1 MLKPTFLLVFVSSMA
16 LFSCTNERQVAKE
29 TEQYRFQNVATSELP
44 DRVRNHAAATFPG
57 SSVLR
62 AAQNPI
68 MGYELQLNNS
78 WELYYNLAGDFVYK
92 EYDDRD
98 DDRPI
103 PISSLPQNIRDYIA
117 SNYPNVTIIWA
128 EVDDDEYE
136 VTLSDGTELYFDLRG
151 RFIKAERDDVPV
163 NPADLPA
170 SILSYIQTN
179 FPNAQIVKAERDEN
193 YYEVYLSNG
202 IELYFTLAGVFIGQ
216 DADDR
221 PINISD
227 LPVAITNYVSQ
238 NYPTLSIVSAE
249 IDDNM
254 YEVTLSNGI
263 ELYFD
268 LNGNFLYADFD

>member
-1 MLKPTFLLVFVSSMA
+1 MLKSTFFMA
-16 LFSCTNERQVAKE
+16 LASALALQSCTNERQIAKQ
-29 TEQYRFQNVATSELP
+29 TEQYRFQNVAPAEVP
-44 DRVRNHAAATFPG
+44 NRVRNHALATFPG

-62 AAQNPI
+62 ASQNPI

-78 WELYYNLAGDFVYK
+78 WEMYYNMAGDFVYK
-92 EYDDRD
+92 EYDERD

-103 PISSLPQNIRDYIA
+103 PVSSLPQNVRDYIA
-117 SNYPNVTIIWA
+117 TNYPNATILWA

-151 RFIKAERDDVPV
+151 RFIKAEMDDVPV

-179 FPNAQIVKAERDEN
+179 FPNAQIQRAMRDAN
-193 YYEVYLSNG
+193 YYEVYLDNG
-202 IELYFTLAGVFIGQ
+202 VELYFSLAGVFIGQ
-216 DADDR
+216 DVDDM
-221 PINISD
+221 PVNINN
-227 LPVAITNYVSQ
+227 LPASIINYVSQ
-238 NYPTLSIVSAE
+238 NYPNITIVSAE

-254 YEVTLSNGI
+254 YEIELSNGT